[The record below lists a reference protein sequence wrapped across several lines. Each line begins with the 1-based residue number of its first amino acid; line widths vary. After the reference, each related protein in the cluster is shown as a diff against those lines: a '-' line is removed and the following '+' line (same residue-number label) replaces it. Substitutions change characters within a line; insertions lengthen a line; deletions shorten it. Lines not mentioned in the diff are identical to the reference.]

1 MGVFLPLDQSPE
13 TQPRRRRAGRQTF
26 LPFAPPLVGEEEIAE
41 VAATLRSGWLT
52 TGPKTA
58 EFERDFAAALGARAA
73 LALNSCTAALH
84 LALLALDIG
93 EGDEVVTTPLTFAA
107 TANVIE
113 HVRASVVLVDVEPDT
128 LNIDPA
134 QVAGALTPRTRA
146 ILPVHY
152 AGHPADL
159 DALETLARP
168 RGISVIEDAAHAL
181 PAAYRGRSIGSGEN
195 LAAFS
200 FYATKNLTTG
210 EGGMLTGPPEL
221 LARAR
226 TLALHGMSH
235 DGWARYR
242 QGGSWRYAVE
252 APGYKYNMSD
262 IQASMGVVQ
271 LRRLDAAQQRRREI
285 VDAYM
290 AAFSDL
296 DAVELPAE
304 RADVKHAW
312 HLFPIRLRR
321 GALRIGRD
329 RFIRELAEHQ
339 IGASVHFIPVHLH
352 PYYRERYGWRPND
365 FPVAAAAFQRLV
377 SLPLSPALSDDDVA
391 DVIDAVETLAR
402 RWRR

>member
-1 MGVFLPLDQSPE
+1 MGVFLPLAATNLEQ
-13 TQPRRRRAGRQTF
+13 QAPRRAARQIF
-26 LPFAPPLVGEEEIAE
+26 LPFAPPLIGEEEIAE

-52 TGPKTA
+52 TGPKTS
-58 EFERDFAAALGARAA
+58 EFERDFAEALGAQAA

-84 LALLALDIG
+84 LALLTLDIG

-107 TANVIE
+107 TANVVE
-113 HVRASVVLVDVEPDT
+113 HVRARVVLVDVEPDT

-134 QVAGALTPRTRA
+134 RVEAALTPRTRA

-159 DALETLARP
+159 DALELLARP
-168 RGISVIEDAAHAL
+168 RGIAVVEDAAHAL
-181 PAAYRGRSIGSGEN
+181 PAAYRGRPIGSGEN
-195 LAAFS
+195 LTAFS

-242 QGGSWRYAVE
+242 QGGGWRYAVE
-252 APGYKYNMSD
+252 SPGYKYNMSD
-262 IQASMGVVQ
+262 IQASLGVVQ
-271 LRRLDAAQQRRREI
+271 LRRLEAAQQRRREI
-285 VDAYM
+285 VAAYT
-290 AAFSDL
+290 AALADL
-296 DAVELPAE
+296 DAIELPAE
-304 RADVKHAW
+304 RADVVHAW

-329 RFIRELAEHQ
+329 RFIQELAELR

-377 SLPLSPALSDDDVA
+377 SLPLSPALSDDDAA
-391 DVIDAVETLAR
+391 DVIDAVETLVR